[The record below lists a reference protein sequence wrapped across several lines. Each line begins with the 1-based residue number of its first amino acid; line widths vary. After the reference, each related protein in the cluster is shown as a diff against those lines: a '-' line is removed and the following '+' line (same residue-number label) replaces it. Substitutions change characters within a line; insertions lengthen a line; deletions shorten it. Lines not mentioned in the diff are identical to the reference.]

1 MKIKSIQLLKQC
13 LVRTAKEKGYNVDDL
28 HDLNQDELDHIFYVV
43 QKMLTRTKEWWIT
56 PQ

>member
-1 MKIKSIQLLKQC
+1 MKIKRIQFLKQC

-28 HDLNQDELDHIFYVV
+28 HDLSQDELDHVFYEV
-43 QKMLTRTKEWWIT
+43 QKMLTRTKERWIT